1 MKKHTSKK
9 ALTLVLAIVLTFTLA
24 VSAFATWS
32 SYQGNQKNNGR
43 ITSGQPPISPTPTVT
58 AVPLNY
64 NNPDYSVFTGVDAAS
79 VIQGNYAFTLYNGG
93 VSGSN
98 NVGGA
103 RMQATDVRDGS
114 TRWNIQLDDDASNDM
129 QLSTPYYSSGDN
141 TIYAT
146 VTRTEAFQ
154 TYTSMSGWTVS
165 GATITGGTA
174 TFTGGNQSVSTTLNL
189 TTAVSTIQLS
199 TDLALNTTGATG
211 SYTITLSDN
220 NSNAVYTLAS
230 GGLNADWYGTYATY
244 NGVWIPAGS
253 YTLTFTVD
261 SLSGG
266 SADLSTMTLSRYYW
280 RLYSVS
286 NANTL
291 SPVLSSVLASGEGQ
305 INTHINCISKHLFFG
320 GFGGDHAYYQ
330 YGPIDGAASLKK
342 FIPGLGDDFDDFYY
356 AGASMFS
363 ENDSTK
369 VVFGSE
375 SGKVYIRPVGD
386 YFDSAANLLI
396 DLNTMQSDCGNIR
409 SSICV
414 VGSDWYLSSN
424 GADTNGYLWRI
435 TQTQNNVFAATCLEL
450 PYKTTS
456 TPAVSS
462 NNYIYL
468 GYNYGYTIGG
478 VYAIPAD
485 FTDSTTPITIYSGDP
500 VQSSP
505 IVFSDDVEEYVYF
518 TTNSYT
524 GAGYCYYW
532 EAGDQTTID
541 EVWAAGGSSGNP
553 FAVQGF
559 SAENGYL
566 VYGDDGNYLYIVH

>member
-1 MKKHTSKK
+1 MKTRTSKRV
-9 ALTLVLAIVLTFTLA
+9 LTLVLAVVLTFVLA

-43 ITSGQPPISPTPTVT
+43 ITSGQPPITNPTTTV
-58 AVPLNY
+58 AVPLPT
-64 NNPDYSVFTGVDAAS
+64 NNPDGSVFTGVDAAS

-93 VSGSN
+93 VSDSN
-98 NVGGA
+98 TGLGGA
-103 RMQATDVRDGS
+103 RMQATNVTTGA
-114 TRWNIQLDDDASNDM
+114 TLWNLQLDADASNDM
-129 QLSTPYYSSGDN
+129 QLSTPYYSSSDN

-154 TYTSMSGWTVS
+154 TYTSMSGWTAS

-199 TDLALNTTGATG
+199 TDLALNTSGATG

-230 GGLNADWYGTYATY
+230 GGLDADWYGTYATY
-244 NGVWIPAGS
+244 NGDWIPAGA
-253 YTLTFTVD
+253 YTLTFSVD
-261 SLSGG
+261 SLSAG
-266 SADLSTMTLSRYYW
+266 SATLNTMTLSRYYW

-286 NANTL
+286 SANTS
-291 SPVLSSVLASGEGQ
+291 SPVLSSMLATGEGQ
-305 INTHINCISKHLFFG
+305 INTHINCISKYLFFG

-330 YGPIDGAASLKK
+330 YGPIDGTASLKK

-435 TQTQNNVFAATCLEL
+435 TQTQNNVFAATYLEL

-485 FTDSTTPITIYSGDP
+485 FTDSTTPVAIYSGDP
-500 VQSSP
+500 VQASP
-505 IVFSDDVEEYVYF
+505 IVYTSGNWDYVYF

-524 GAGYCYYW
+524 GAGYCYRFNGSSAQSRW
-532 EAGDQTTID
+532 T
-541 EVWAAGGSSGNP
+541 AGGTSTNRY
-553 FAVQGF
+553 AVQGF
-559 SAENGYL
+559 SSENGYL
-566 VYGDDGNYLYIVH
+566 VYGDDGSTLYIMH